1 VSPDQIAEERRR
13 GRLAGLAAIAAA
25 LVFAAG
31 ELWSQSINSDA
42 PKGNRPAGLRFLD
55 RHAGELIAASALRA
69 LALLLLVAATVHLY
83 RAIKARKADEP
94 SVVLVM
100 GIYGPLA
107 WAIGTVVVTVVLAIS
122 SSHFVARQFQT
133 IDAAEDA
140 FRTAQLVGLV
150 AFSGLL
156 ALAFW
161 FVKGCL
167 DAMRVGL
174 LSRFMGV
181 MGVVIGPALVVTPF
195 GSVLLPVWL
204 LALGA
209 LFCGLWPR
217 GAPPAWESG
226 EAIRWPSTR
235 ERLEAAGED
244 AVLGGERNGEVEAVG
259 PGIHTPAPE
268 THPAASAGGA
278 RRKRKRRR

>member
-13 GRLAGLAAIAAA
+13 GRFAGVAAIAAA

-31 ELWSQSINSDA
+31 ELWSQSVNSDA

-55 RHAGELIAASALRA
+55 RHSSELIAASALRA
-69 LALLLLVAATVHLY
+69 LALLLLVVATVHLY
-83 RAIKARKADEP
+83 RAIKARNPDE
-94 SVVLVM
+94 SGVVLVM
-100 GIYGPLA
+100 GVYGPLA
-107 WAIGTVVVTVVLAIS
+107 WAIGTVVVAVVLAIS
-122 SSHFVARQFQT
+122 ASHFVARRFQT

-140 FRTAQLVGLV
+140 FRTAQLIGLL

-161 FVKGCL
+161 LVKGCL

-174 LSRFMGV
+174 LSRFMGII
-181 MGVVIGPALVVTPF
+181 GVVIGPALVVTPF

-226 EAIRWPSTR
+226 QAMPWPSSR
-235 ERLEAAGED
+235 ERLEAAGEG
-244 AVLGGERNGEVEAVG
+244 AGLGGDRNGEVEAVG
-259 PGIHTPAPE
+259 PGVQAPGPE
-268 THPAASAGGA
+268 TQPAASAGGA

>member
-13 GRLAGLAAIAAA
+13 GRLAGLAAIVAA
-25 LVFAAG
+25 LAFGAG

-42 PKGNRPAGLRFLD
+42 PSGNRPAGLRFID
-55 RHAGELIAASALRA
+55 RHAGELIAASLLRA
-69 LALLLLVAATVHLY
+69 AALALLVAATVHLY
-83 RAIKARKADEP
+83 RAIKARKPDEP
-94 SVVLVM
+94 GVVLVM
-100 GIYGPLA
+100 GVYGPLA
-107 WAIGTVVVTVVLAIS
+107 WAAGTVAVAIVLALS
-122 SSHFVARQFQT
+122 SADFVDRRFQT

-161 FVKGCL
+161 LVKGCL

-174 LSRFMGV
+174 LTRFMGV
-181 MGVVIGPALVVTPF
+181 IGVVIGPALVVTPF

-209 LFCGLWPR
+209 LFMRLWPR
-217 GAPPAWESG
+217 GVPPAWESG
-226 EAIRWPSTR
+226 EAMPWPSAR
-235 ERLEAAGED
+235 DRLEDVGEGAGLAAG
-244 AVLGGERNGEVEAVG
+244 RNGEVEAVG
-259 PGIHTPAPE
+259 PGVHVPE
-268 THPAASAGGA
+268 RKDVPRGGA
-278 RRKRKRRR
+278 EGGRRKRKRRR